1 MALKQRTIA
10 FIGGGHITSIILEN
24 LIRSGKTAGKQLVVS
39 DPDQKKLESLQKNF
53 SVRTSESNQQALGAA
68 DFIFFNVLPQVVGPV
83 LNEFR
88 EQKFPKDKVI
98 ISLAA
103 GIPMRTYAVLEK
115 DLPVVRAL
123 PNPPSQIGKGIAALA
138 FNPYVTDKQRNDVI
152 ELFSCLGEYVIL
164 QEDKIN
170 AVTALSSPVTTHL
183 FFQAI
188 IDTAVR
194 MGIDRETSTT
204 IAYQTINGSMELWN
218 TRQVS
223 PYDLIGQAS
232 TPGGISTEITF
243 TLEKKA
249 FKAIITEALEAGYKK
264 AAEFSTKKWSQNP
277 I

>member
-10 FIGGGHITSIILEN
+10 FIGGGHITSIIIEN
-24 LIRSGKTAGKQLVVS
+24 LTRSKKTVGSQLVVS
-39 DPDQKKLESLQKNF
+39 DPDPRKLESLQKEF
-53 SVRTSESNQQALGAA
+53 AVQTADSNHRAVGAA

-83 LNEFR
+83 LNELR
-88 EQKFPKDKVI
+88 KQKISKDKAI

-103 GIPMRTYAVLEK
+103 GIPMKTYAALG
-115 DLPVVRAL
+115 DNIPVVRAL

-138 FNPYVTDKQRNDVI
+138 FNPYVTETQRNDVT
-152 ELFSCLGEYVIL
+152 ELFSCLGTYVIL
-164 QEDKIN
+164 REENIN

-194 MGIDRETSTT
+194 LGIDRETSIKIAYHT
-204 IAYQTINGSMELWN
+204 IAGSMELWN

-223 PYDLIGQAS
+223 PYDLIGEAS
-232 TPGGISTEITF
+232 SPGGISTEIMF

-249 FKAIITEALEAGYKK
+249 FKAIINEAIEAGCKK
-264 AAEFSTKKWSQNP
+264 AAEFTK
-277 I
+277 II

>member
-1 MALKQRTIA
+1 MALNQRTIA
-10 FIGGGHITSIILEN
+10 FIGGGHITHIILEN
-24 LIRSGKTAGKQLVVS
+24 LTRSGKTAGSHLTVS
-39 DPDQKKLESLQKNF
+39 DPDRRKREALLKKFGVQIA
-53 SVRTSESNQQALGAA
+53 ESNQQAIDVA

-83 LNEFR
+83 LNELR
-88 EQKFPKDKVI
+88 KQKFPKDKTI

-103 GIPMRTYAVLEK
+103 GIPMKTYAVLG
-115 DLPVVRAL
+115 DRIPVVRAL

-138 FNPYVTDKQRNDVI
+138 FNPYISEPQKNDVI
-152 ELFSCLGEYVIL
+152 ELFSCLGKYVIL

-194 MGIDRETSTT
+194 LGIDRETSTK
-204 IAYQTINGSMELWN
+204 IAYHTINGSMELWN

-223 PYDLIGQAS
+223 PYNLIGEAS

-243 TLEKKA
+243 ELEKRA
-249 FKAIITEALEAGYKK
+249 FKAIITEALEAGCKK
-264 AAEFSTKKWSQNP
+264 AAEFSN
-277 I
+277 

>member
-24 LIRSGKTAGKQLVVS
+24 LTRSGKTAGNQPIVS
-39 DPDQKKLESLQKNF
+39 DPDLQKLESLQKKF
-53 SVRTSESNQQALGAA
+53 SIQTSESNRQALGTA
-68 DFIFFNVLPQVVGPV
+68 DFIFFNVLPQVVSPV
-83 LNEFR
+83 LNELR
-88 EQKFPKDKVI
+88 EHKFPKDKVI

-103 GIPMRTYAVLEK
+103 GIPMRTYAVLGE
-115 DLPVVRAL
+115 DIPVVRAL

-138 FNPYVTDKQRNDVI
+138 FNPCVTETQKNDVT
-152 ELFSCLGEYVIL
+152 ELFACLGEYVIL

-170 AVTALSSPVTTHL
+170 AVTALSSPVATHL

-194 MGIDRETSTT
+194 LGIDRETSTK

-223 PYDLIGQAS
+223 PYNLISEAS

-249 FKAIITEALEAGYKK
+249 FKAIITEALEAGHKK
-264 AAEFSTKKWSQNP
+264 AAEFST
-277 I
+277 

>member
-10 FIGGGHITSIILEN
+10 FIGGGHITSIIVEN
-24 LIRSGKTAGKQLVVS
+24 LARSGKIAGSQLVVS
-39 DPDQKKLESLQKNF
+39 DPDLRKLESLQKKF
-53 SVRTSESNQQALGAA
+53 AVQTAESNQQAIGAA

-83 LNEFR
+83 LNELS
-88 EQKFPKDKVI
+88 ELKFPKDKAI

-103 GIPMRTYAVLEK
+103 GIPMKTYAVLG
-115 DLPVVRAL
+115 DQIPAVRAL
-123 PNPPSQIGKGIAALA
+123 PNPPSRIGKGIAALA
-138 FNPYVTDKQRNDVI
+138 FNPYVSKTQKNDII
-152 ELFSCLGEYVIL
+152 ELFSCLGKYVIL

-194 MGIDRETSTT
+194 LGIDRETSTT
-204 IAYQTINGSMELWN
+204 IAYHTINGSMELWN

-223 PYDLIGQAS
+223 PYNLIGEAS

-249 FKAIITEALEAGYKK
+249 FKAIITEAIEAGCKR
-264 AAEFSTKKWSQNP
+264 AAEFSTGSLHEQ
-277 I
+277 

>member
-10 FIGGGHITSIILEN
+10 FIGGGHITSIIVEN
-24 LIRSGKTAGKQLVVS
+24 LARSGNIAGSQLVVS
-39 DPDQKKLESLQKNF
+39 DPDLRKLESLQKKF
-53 SVRTSESNQQALGAA
+53 AVQTAQSNQQAIGAA
-68 DFIFFNVLPQVVGPV
+68 DLIFFNVLPQVVGPV
-83 LNEFR
+83 LNELS
-88 EQKFPKDKVI
+88 ELKFPKDKAI

-103 GIPMRTYAVLEK
+103 GIPLKTYAVLG
-115 DLPVVRAL
+115 DQIPAVRAL
-123 PNPPSQIGKGIAALA
+123 PNPPSRIGKGIAALA
-138 FNPYVTDKQRNDVI
+138 FNPYVSETQKNDII
-152 ELFSCLGEYVIL
+152 ELFSCLGKYVIL

-194 MGIDRETSTT
+194 LGIDRETSTS
-204 IAYQTINGSMELWN
+204 IAYHTINGSMELWN

-223 PYDLIGQAS
+223 PYNLIGEAS

-249 FKAIITEALEAGYKK
+249 FKAIITEAIEAGCKR
-264 AAEFSTKKWSQNP
+264 AAEFST
-277 I
+277 

>member
-24 LIRSGKTAGKQLVVS
+24 LTRSRKTAGSQLVVS
-39 DPDQKKLESLQKNF
+39 DPDTRKLESLQKKF
-53 SVRTSESNQQALGAA
+53 AVQTADSNQQALDAA

-83 LNEFR
+83 LNELG
-88 EQKFPKDKVI
+88 EQNFSKDKAI

-103 GIPMRTYAVLEK
+103 GIPMKTYAALG
-115 DLPVVRAL
+115 DHIPVARAL

-138 FNPYVTDKQRNDVI
+138 FNPYITETQRNDVT
-152 ELFSCLGEYVIL
+152 ELFSCLGTYVIL
-164 QEDKIN
+164 QEENIN

-194 MGIDRETSTT
+194 LGIDRETSTKIAYHT
-204 IAYQTINGSMELWN
+204 IAGSMELWN

-223 PYDLIGQAS
+223 PYDLIGEAS
-232 TPGGISTEITF
+232 SPGGISTEITF

-249 FKAIITEALEAGYKK
+249 FKAIITEALEAGCKK
-264 AAEFSTKKWSQNP
+264 AAEFSKTS
-277 I
+277 